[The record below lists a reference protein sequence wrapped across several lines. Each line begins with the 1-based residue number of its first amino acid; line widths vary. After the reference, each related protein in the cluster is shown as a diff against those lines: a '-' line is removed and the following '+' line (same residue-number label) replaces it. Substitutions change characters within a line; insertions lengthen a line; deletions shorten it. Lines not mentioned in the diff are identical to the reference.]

1 MVVIGLASTMA
12 DNPMPLS
19 WYTSLR
25 CQSILYHVADGAPT
39 RIQIAKEKQK
49 QPTMTRGSVVAIIR
63 ARLGRP
69 GTHEIRR
76 LDAVTPISNN
86 LRALPIQLK
95 LIVVRGNM

>member
-1 MVVIGLASTMA
+1 
-12 DNPMPLS
+12 
-19 WYTSLR
+19 
-25 CQSILYHVADGAPT
+25 
-39 RIQIAKEKQK
+39 
-49 QPTMTRGSVVAIIR
+49 MTRGSVVAIIR